1 MSPSGYVELTK
12 ELTQGVTGWLLE
24 AARATRRLREP
35 SGDRTQAGPSE
46 GEVWADRSGGAS
58 GTSEQV
64 ETPED
69 GIFCAILNIV
79 QRKPGLML
87 MPSLGHQLLTVTH
100 WKPL

>member
-1 MSPSGYVELTK
+1 MELTK
-12 ELTQGVTGWLLE
+12 ALTQGVTGWLLE

-35 SGDRTQAGPSE
+35 SGRQDTGRAQRGRRV
-46 GEVWADRSGGAS
+46 GRQSGGAS
-58 GTSEQV
+58 GTSKQV

-69 GIFCAILNIV
+69 GIFCVILNIM

-87 MPSLGHQLLTVTH
+87 MPSLGHQLLAVTH